1 MSSPVFDVDHAYA
14 TAWKIIHAKKPPV
27 FNALDLEDYVQ
38 EMVTLCYM
46 QWDKLDLS
54 RGTVGQFLY
63 TVCIH
68 RLYSLIKQYTREA
81 THQVPANISGAGDS
95 EQVLVV
101 EVVAD
106 TQRADPAE
114 KAVAKEIVSNII
126 KFARRHGIFRTDEL
140 DRLRASIFQNRIVA
154 RDDPSWAKRRK
165 TFSVRRALVLREL
178 ALEYA
183 A

>member
-1 MSSPVFDVDHAYA
+1 
-14 TAWKIIHAKKPPV
+14 
-27 FNALDLEDYVQ
+27 
-38 EMVTLCYM
+38 
-46 QWDKLDLS
+46 
-54 RGTVGQFLY
+54 
-63 TVCIH
+63 
-68 RLYSLIKQYTREA
+68 
-81 THQVPANISGAGDS
+81 
-95 EQVLVV
+95 LVV